1 MDQAVEETR
10 LQALAGLNILDTP
23 REERF
28 DRIVRLTQRLFD
40 VPTALITLV
49 DEDRQFHKA
58 EVGFGAR
65 EIPRDHSFCS
75 HALAS
80 PSPMVVTDA
89 EHDDRFRDNP
99 LVTGEGGVRF
109 YAGQPVTTPAGV
121 PVGALCILDK
131 RPRELSDVQLEMLT
145 ELAGFVETELA
156 RTDELDRARDVQRN
170 LLPRTPPV
178 LPGYE
183 VAGVC
188 LPAAAVGGDF
198 YDWHEV
204 DEEFQVSIA
213 DVMGKG
219 IPAALIGTSV
229 RSVLRGASR
238 FNDLETAVNR
248 TAVSLESDLS
258 ETSTFVT
265 LLAARLDPRQHTLTY
280 VDAGHGI
287 AGVVSATGDVR
298 RLESTGLPLGVPG
311 VDPWHADTL
320 RLEPGDTFI
329 CFSDGLLDLFGT
341 LEQAIE
347 AARQTVVSY
356 RSAHEIVDKVAA
368 YSRQHHATDDV
379 TAVVVRRTP

>member
-1 MDQAVEETR
+1 VEQAVEETR

-28 DRIVRLTQRLFD
+28 DRIVRLAQRLFD

-58 EVGFGAR
+58 EVGFGVR
-65 EIPRDHSFCS
+65 EIPRDQSFCD

-80 PSPMVVTDA
+80 PTPMVVTDA

-99 LVTGEGGVRF
+99 LVTREDGVRF

-121 PVGALCILDK
+121 AVGALCILDS
-131 RPRELSDVQLEMLT
+131 RPRELSDVQLDLLT
-145 ELAGFVETELA
+145 QLASFVETELA

-170 LLPRTPPV
+170 LLPRSIPV

-183 VAGVC
+183 VAGAC
-188 LPAAAVGGDF
+188 MPAAAVGGDF

-204 DEEFQVSIA
+204 GPDFQVAIA

-219 IPAALIGTSV
+219 IPAALIGASV
-229 RSVLRGASR
+229 RSLLRGASL
-238 FNDLETAVNR
+238 FNDLEKAVNR
-248 TAVSLESDLS
+248 TAFCLESDLS
-258 ETSTFVT
+258 ETATFVT
-265 LLAARLDPRQHTLTY
+265 LFAARLDVERHTLTY

-287 AGVVSATGDVR
+287 AGVVSATGEVR
-298 RLESTGLPLGVPG
+298 RIESCGMPLGAPAAE
-311 VDPWHADTL
+311 PWRAETL
-320 RLEPGDTFI
+320 TLAPGDTFV
-329 CFSDGLLDLFGT
+329 CFSDGLLDLFDS
-341 LEQAIE
+341 LDQAT
-347 AARQTVVSY
+347 AAAGKTVLGF
-356 RSAHEIVDKVAA
+356 RTARDIVNKVAT

-379 TAVVVRRTP
+379 TAVVVRRAP

>member
-1 MDQAVEETR
+1 MTQAVEETR

-28 DRIVRLTQRLFD
+28 DRIVRLAQRLFD

-58 EVGFGAR
+58 AVGFGAR
-65 EIPRDHSFCS
+65 EVPRDHSFCS
-75 HALAS
+75 HALDS
-80 PSPMVVTDA
+80 PFPMVVSDA
-89 EHDDRFRDNP
+89 EQDDRFRDNP
-99 LVTGEGGVRF
+99 LVTRENGVRF

-121 PVGALCILDK
+121 AVGALCILDS
-131 RPRELSDVQLEMLT
+131 RPRDMSDVQLDLLV
-145 ELAGFVETELA
+145 ELASFVETELA

-170 LLPRTPPV
+170 LLPRTIPD

-183 VAGVC
+183 VAGIC

-198 YDWHEV
+198 YDWHDV
-204 DEEFQVSIA
+204 GQDFQVSIA

-219 IPAALIGTSV
+219 IPAALIGASV
-229 RSVLRGASR
+229 RSLLRGASR

-248 TAVSLESDLS
+248 TALCLESDLS

-265 LLAARLDPRQHTLTY
+265 VLAARLDPQRHTLTY

-287 AGVVSATGDVR
+287 AGVVSATGEVR
-298 RLESTGLPLGVPG
+298 RTASTGLPLGVPTLEL
-311 VDPWHADTL
+311 WHAETL
-320 RLEPGDTFI
+320 TLDPGDTFI
-329 CFSDGLLDLFGT
+329 CFSDGLLDLFGS

-347 AARQTVVSY
+347 AARQTVVTF
-356 RSAHEIVDKVAA
+356 RTAQDIVNKVAT
-368 YSRQHHATDDV
+368 YSRHHQATDDV
-379 TAVVVRRTP
+379 TAVVVRRTA